1 MIDEEEQNGD
11 DNSNR
16 AHLGEDWRHIVSG
29 VAKRGFHFQV
39 CLSSHPEHR
48 MTYTKLISWAVTIN
62 ILQVCVHLL
71 TAIYAAYTLHIA
83 IV

>member
-1 MIDEEEQNGD
+1 MVMTIQTGHILEKIG
-11 DNSNR
+11 
-16 AHLGEDWRHIVSG
+16 GIVSG
-29 VAKRGFHFQV
+29 IAKRGFHFQV

-48 MTYTKLISWAVTIN
+48 MTYTKLSSWAVTIN

-83 IV
+83 IVRLY